1 MKDRKKKLW
10 QCKFNYHTPLA
21 RQGTMHSLFNIKIT
35 KSCLS
40 LLLLLTCYVFRDSS
54 LLKVFCIAVLLQL
67 LRHLAFCSILQ
78 YIGNWTIGSGKNI
91 KLATIFP
98 PRLTSSMY
106 KTSYIFR
113 KMTIFWGA
121 LVKLTNVLKH
131 FQMSSVVYWIFLWLQ
146 FI

>member
-1 MKDRKKKLW
+1 MVE
-10 QCKFNYHTPLA
+10 
-21 RQGTMHSLFNIKIT
+21 
-35 KSCLS
+35 KSQFALGD
-40 LLLLLTCYVFRDSS
+40 TV
-54 LLKVFCIAVLLQL
+54 LKVFCIAVLLQL

-78 YIGNWTIGSGKNI
+78 YIGNWTIGPGKNI

-106 KTSYIFR
+106 KTSFIFR

-131 FQMSSVVYWIFLWLQ
+131 FQMSSVVYWIFYDFNSYKILVPQ
-146 FI
+146 GS